1 MTRYQLKE
9 TMVYLEEILYADGNG
24 SGFTIIIT
32 IEPSHEKTN
41 DLHMRKQR
49 RRSAVQ

>member
-1 MTRYQLKE
+1 MNE
-9 TMVYLEEILYADGNG
+9 
-24 SGFTIIIT
+24 IIT
-32 IEPSHEKTN
+32 SALIIHEPSHDKTN